1 MTVLKIVAKNKKI
14 SKFLV
19 DILFELEKY
28 MKLKVIKTREGDLV
42 NFDRTRIERVIEKA
56 AESV

>member
-1 MTVLKIVAKNKKI
+1 
-14 SKFLV
+14 
-19 DILFELEKY
+19 
-28 MKLKVIKTREGDLV
+28 MKLKVIKTRDGDLV

>member
-1 MTVLKIVAKNKKI
+1 MTI
-14 SKFLV
+14 KF
-19 DILFELEKY
+19 
-28 MKLKVIKTREGDLV
+28 IKTRDGDLV